1 MLSRRQLQL
10 RLCLRCL
17 FLGVATLWLLGGTAA
32 AAEVAVI
39 ANRSVPVQDVNRL
52 QLIDIY
58 TGDMKSWS
66 NGKPVVVMDLKP
78 NNDIKDT
85 FYKFLGRTPSRMKS
99 LWLKKLLAGEGDPPK
114 SVETESE
121 MIARVASTP
130 GAIGFV
136 SRTAVNDTV
145 KTLAIIQP
153 DGKMAETDK
162 QR

>member
-1 MLSRRQLQL
+1 MAAIVV
-10 RLCLRCL
+10 C
-17 FLGVATLWLLGGTAA
+17 WLLGGIAA
-32 AAEVAVI
+32 AAEVAII
-39 ANRSVPVQDVNRL
+39 ANKSVPMNEVNRL

-58 TGDMKSWS
+58 TGDLRSWS

-78 NNDIKDT
+78 NNEIKDL

-99 LWLKKLLAGEGDPPK
+99 LWLKRLLAGEGDPPK
-114 SVETESE
+114 SVESETE
-121 MIARVASTP
+121 MVAKVAATP

-153 DGKMAETDK
+153 DGKMAEDSK
-162 QR
+162 